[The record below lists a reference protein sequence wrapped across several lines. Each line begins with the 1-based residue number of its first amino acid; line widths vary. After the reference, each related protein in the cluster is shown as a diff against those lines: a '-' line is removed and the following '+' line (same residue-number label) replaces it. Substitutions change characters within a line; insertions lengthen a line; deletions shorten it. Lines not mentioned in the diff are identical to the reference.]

1 MKVPPLGKPST
12 DAAVLVATA
21 MVMAATLAGA
31 G

>member
-12 DAAVLVATA
+12 DAAVVVATA
-21 MVMAATLAGA
+21 ATLDGA